1 MRKLSG
7 FAFIALALAC
17 MCSPIGCF
25 ARRKAVQ
32 ERHAASSIAVEE
44 VKQETVP
51 SIPET
56 SAAPV
61 TETATE
67 TEAPV
72 TSAKPTE
79 TLPPETTA
87 EPMVEES
94 IEPSVEETLST
105 CSENETTRVSISET
119 ERATTQA
126 KPSETPTVSMEA
138 TATTTTTTAPTEL
151 ATEMP
156 TERSTTAPPTTTTAP
171 ETEPPTEI
179 CVEHDYVATE
189 TVPQTKVGSFDD
201 LGYTVFTCSVC
212 EQTAKGDYEGW
223 LDCGWRYQKANEYR
237 TGAGRFLL
245 SEDGSVIYFNKEGC
259 TQLQPF
265 TRAEGLES
273 IAKLRAQQEAY
284 DMYNEGTLNHFHDG
298 LPSDYY
304 YGSSYWG
311 GLNCECCQAGGVE
324 LDQLLDAT
332 FREEEGAPYVRQG
345 HLRIVLN
352 EALKYTGIGAYVYKG
367 AVVVVCEYSDISK

>member
-32 ERHAASSIAVEE
+32 ERRAASSVALEE
-44 VKQETVP
+44 VRQDAV
-51 SIPET
+51 SSVPET
-56 SAAPV
+56 SAAPE
-61 TETATE
+61 TEATTE

-72 TSAKPTE
+72 TSTKPTE
-79 TLPPETTA
+79 TLPPETTP
-87 EPMVEES
+87 ESTVEES
-94 IEPSVEETLST
+94 IEPSVEETLPT
-105 CSENETTRVSISET
+105 YSESETTLESVSET
-119 ERATTQA
+119 ERATTQVRS
-126 KPSETPTVSMEA
+126 SETTAVPTEA
-138 TATTTTTTAPTEL
+138 TATTTAPTEPE
-151 ATEMP
+151 TKKP
-156 TERSTTAPPTTTTAP
+156 TEKATTVAPTTSTVAQ
-171 ETEPPTEI
+171 TEPPTEI
-179 CVEHDYVATE
+179 CMEHDYVATE

-212 EQTAKGDYEGW
+212 GQTEKGDYEGW

-284 DMYNEGTLNHFHDG
+284 
-298 LPSDYY
+298 
-304 YGSSYWG
+304 
-311 GLNCECCQAGGVE
+311 
-324 LDQLLDAT
+324 
-332 FREEEGAPYVRQG
+332 
-345 HLRIVLN
+345 
-352 EALKYTGIGAYVYKG
+352 
-367 AVVVVCEYSDISK
+367 